1 MLVLLRGNY
10 EPFQRGRQGGGGQA
24 GHELVSEGSAPWGTG
39 GQCKGQLRVDTMKVE
54 MHGAGCPADL
64 SGSPGYA
71 RTAPTAQAD
80 LDLRKNGAS
89 IGTVTFAVAA
99 STATFAFTSKVA
111 FAAGDRLT
119 VLAPGSQDASLADI
133 LITFKG
139 TGKLTMARGSKITA
153 TRLTSINAEQ
163 VFDQAPTL
171 NPREIAHSDALVAR
185 ILGPERRSPLAK
197 PISPGHSWV

>member
-64 SGSPGYA
+64 SGSQGCA
-71 RTAPTAQAD
+71 GTAPTAQAD

-89 IGTVTFAVAA
+89 IGIRPMNESMAEHAEILE
-99 STATFAFTSKVA
+99 AF
-111 FAAGDRLT
+111 GDRDPDGAEAAMRRHLSRT
-119 VLAPGSQDASLADI
+119 VELLYHEAD
-133 LITFKG
+133 LI
-139 TGKLTMARGSKITA
+139 
-153 TRLTSINAEQ
+153 
-163 VFDQAPTL
+163 
-171 NPREIAHSDALVAR
+171 
-185 ILGPERRSPLAK
+185 ERN
-197 PISPGHSWV
+197 GGV